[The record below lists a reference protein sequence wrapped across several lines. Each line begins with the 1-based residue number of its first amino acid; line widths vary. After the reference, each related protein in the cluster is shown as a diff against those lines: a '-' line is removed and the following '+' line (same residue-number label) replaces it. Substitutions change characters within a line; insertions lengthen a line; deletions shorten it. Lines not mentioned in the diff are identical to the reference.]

1 MEILNNS
8 LKKYGWSSLILAFLF
23 LLPAL
28 NVKSQEIQP
37 INLET
42 VLKLG
47 GANNLTIQEYKQRQE
62 LALANLS
69 KAKEWWLPN
78 VYAGIQ
84 THQLWGA
91 SMNSDGRFFLDVS
104 SSNLWL
110 GLGLEA
116 HWDFADG
123 IYATKAARLKA
134 EAALY
139 QTQAERNKA
148 LLESIDVYY
157 DFAAAQMYYLAYR
170 QLAEYAD
177 TISRQIDIQ
186 VQSGLLYGS
195 ELLLSKSSIN
205 HLKIQTKVTNI
216 CFVMISFSFNSF
228 LQ

>member
-1 MEILNNS
+1 MEIRINS
-8 LKKYGWSSLILAFLF
+8 LKKYGRSSLTMAFLC
-23 LLPAL
+23 LLPVL
-28 NVKSQEIQP
+28 KVQSQEILP

-62 LALANLS
+62 MALANLS
-69 KAKEWWLPN
+69 KAKEWWLPD

-84 THQLWGA
+84 TNQLWGA

-116 HWDFADG
+116 HWDFAGG
-123 IYATKAARLKA
+123 IYEIKAARLKA
-134 EAALY
+134 EAVLY
-139 QTQAERNKA
+139 QTQAERNKV
-148 LLESIDVYY
+148 LLESIDAYY

-170 QLAEYAD
+170 QLAAYAD
-177 TISRQIDIQ
+177 TISQQIDIQ

-195 ELLLSKSSIN
+195 EFLLSKR
-205 HLKIQTKVTNI
+205 T
-216 CFVMISFSFNSF
+216 
-228 LQ
+228 